1 MKNLSEFEISLLD
14 SSESVKKLGLAAL
27 ENMGKLIATIVAVI
41 MIAVTFTDISFSAFS
56 PKEMA
61 SSLLL
66 LLTSSYII
74 YFSLE
79 DAGEKFG
86 EKSEEYKSALSRY
99 DELRGKIKGE
109 DIEALRGFLCK
120 YAENELS
127 FRKKSA
133 LMAEGLSLQ
142 DIDSYKNGETTD
154 LRTRRKLRR
163 ISRIKPVILTPKTL
177 LCRERW
183 QKRSELENP
192 ERRKILGL
200 LLKLIPSTVCMTV
213 TVSVMLTAKDGL
225 STADILN
232 GILKLSSLPMA
243 AFRGYSAGYV
253 YSKNSLSLWLETK
266 ANIIESFIKSSTENS
281 GNNPT

>member
-14 SSESVKKLGLAAL
+14 SGESLRRAGKAAL
-27 ENMGKLIATIVAVI
+27 ENMGKLIAAFVAII
-41 MIAVTFTDISFSAFS
+41 MIAVTFTDITFSGFE
-56 PKEMA
+56 PKEAA

-86 EKSEEYKSALSRY
+86 EQSEEYRTARTRY
-99 DELRGKIKGE
+99 DTYREKIRGE
-109 DIEALRGFLCK
+109 DMEALRSFLCE
-120 YAENELS
+120 YSAEELR
-127 FRKKSA
+127 FRKKGA
-133 LMAEGLSLQ
+133 LMSEGLTEEELDLYRCGKMPDSRRAKRLRC
-142 DIDSYKNGETTD
+142 ID
-154 LRTRRKLRR
+154 
-163 ISRIKPVILTPKTL
+163 RIKPIILTPKAL

-200 LLKLIPSTVCMTV
+200 MLKLIPSTVCMAV

-225 STADILN
+225 NATDILN
-232 GILKLSSLPMA
+232 GILKLSALPMA
-243 AFRGYSAGYV
+243 AFRGYSAGYG
-253 YSKNSLSLWLETK
+253 YARHTLSLWMETK
-266 ANIIESFIKSSTENS
+266 AGILENFIKKRAAE
-281 GNNPT
+281 